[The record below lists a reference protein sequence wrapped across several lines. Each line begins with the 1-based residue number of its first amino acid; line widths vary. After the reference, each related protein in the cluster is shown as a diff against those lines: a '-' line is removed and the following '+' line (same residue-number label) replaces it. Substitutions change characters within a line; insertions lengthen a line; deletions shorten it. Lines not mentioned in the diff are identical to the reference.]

1 MMARSSVFTRVSRV
15 CLLLLGASLVGV
27 GQAEA
32 KTKSGGA
39 LTEQDL
45 RACMGL
51 GGVDAA
57 GQVAVCTRILNSG
70 RVRHPHQSDY
80 HAWRAGAYL
89 ALKQTK
95 PALADLDK
103 AIALQDK
110 PSYRFQ
116 RALVHMA
123 RASLE
128 PANKDLDAVVKA
140 TPDFAPAYFMRGAIA
155 YRQAAYPLAV
165 SSFDIAATKLPTYY
179 QAIYARGLARMK
191 TGETEAGTKDLETA
205 RGMSDH
211 VERDMAA
218 LGLK

>member
-1 MMARSSVFTRVSRV
+1 MMFHSASVRFAILF
-15 CLLLLGASLVGV
+15 LLVFGAGLVG
-27 GQAEA
+27 GLEAEA
-32 KTKSGGA
+32 KPARGGA
-39 LTEQDL
+39 LTERDL

-51 GGVDAA
+51 GGADPAS
-57 GQVAVCTRILNSG
+57 QVAVCTRILNSG

-123 RASLE
+123 RASFE
-128 PANKDLDAVVKA
+128 AANKDLDAVVKA

-155 YRQAAYPLAV
+155 YRQAEYPLAV
-165 SSFDIAATKLPTYY
+165 TSFDTAVTKLPTYY

-191 TGETEAGTKDLETA
+191 SGEEEAGRKDLEAA

-211 VERDMAA
+211 VEKDIAA
-218 LGLK
+218 LDLK

>member
-1 MMARSSVFTRVSRV
+1 MMFHSASVRFVILSLAV
-15 CLLLLGASLVGV
+15 FGAGLVG
-27 GQAEA
+27 GLQAEA
-32 KTKSGGA
+32 KPARGGA
-39 LTEQDL
+39 LTERDL

-51 GGVDAA
+51 GGADPAS
-57 GQVAVCTRILNSG
+57 QVAVCTRILNSG

-103 AIALQDK
+103 AITLQDK

-123 RASLE
+123 RASFE
-128 PANKDLDAVVKA
+128 AANKDLDAVVTA

-155 YRQAAYPLAV
+155 YRQAEYPLAV
-165 SSFDIAATKLPTYY
+165 TSFDTAVTKLPTYY

-191 TGETEAGTKDLETA
+191 SGEEEAGRKDLEAA

-211 VERDMAA
+211 VEKDIAA

>member
-1 MMARSSVFTRVSRV
+1 MMSGFSALLRWGIACVVVLGGSLSCLSQADARAAR
-15 CLLLLGASLVGV
+15 
-27 GQAEA
+27 
-32 KTKSGGA
+32 GGA

-51 GGVDAA
+51 GGADPA

-95 PALADLDK
+95 PALEDLDK
-103 AIALQDK
+103 AISLQDK
-110 PSYRFQ
+110 PAYRFQ

-128 PANKDLDAVVKA
+128 AANKDLDAVVKA

-155 YRQAAYPLAV
+155 YREAAYSLAV
-165 SSFDIAATKLPTYY
+165 TSFDMAVSKLPTYY

-191 TGETEAGTKDLETA
+191 VGEEEAGRKDLATA
-205 RGMSDH
+205 RGMSGH
-211 VERDMAA
+211 VEKDIAA

>member
-1 MMARSSVFTRVSRV
+1 MSVNGGLSRWSIL
-15 CLLLLGASLVGV
+15 CLFLLGGGV
-27 GQAEA
+27 LGVPQADA
-32 KTKSGGA
+32 KTARGSA

-51 GGVDAA
+51 GGADPA

-80 HAWRAGAYL
+80 HAWRAGAYV
-89 ALKQTK
+89 ALNQTT
-95 PALADLDK
+95 PALTDLDK

-116 RALVHMA
+116 RALVQMA

-128 PANKDLDAVVKA
+128 AATKDLDAVVKA

-155 YRQAAYPLAV
+155 FRQSAYPLALT
-165 SSFDIAATKLPTYY
+165 SFDTAVTKLPTYY

-191 TGETEAGTKDLETA
+191 TGEEEAGRKDLATA
-205 RGMSDH
+205 KGMSGH
-211 VERDMAA
+211 VEKDMAA

>member
-1 MMARSSVFTRVSRV
+1 MSVNGGLSRWSIL
-15 CLLLLGASLVGV
+15 CLFLLGGGV
-27 GQAEA
+27 LGVSQADA
-32 KTKSGGA
+32 KTARGSA

-51 GGVDAA
+51 GGADPA
-57 GQVAVCTRILNSG
+57 GQVAVCSRILNSG

-95 PALADLDK
+95 PALEDLDK
-103 AIALQDK
+103 AISLQDK
-110 PSYRFQ
+110 PAYRFQ

-128 PANKDLDAVVKA
+128 AAIKDLDAVVKA

-165 SSFDIAATKLPTYY
+165 TSFDMAVSKLPTYY

-191 TGETEAGTKDLETA
+191 TGDDEAGRKDLATA
-205 RGMSDH
+205 MGMSGH
-211 VERDMAA
+211 VERDIAA